1 VATQMMDSMITNPSP
16 TRAEATD
23 VANAVFDGADAVMLS
38 AETSVGRH
46 PIKVVEAMVR
56 IIQEAEKVFEIGEKR
71 PVPSDNSRT
80 FLSDVICQQAVHTA
94 ESIKAK
100 AIIGMTSSGYTAFK
114 VSSFRPDIRIKTYIF
129 CDKIHMIATLSLVW
143 GVECFYYDRF
153 ATTDDT
159 IQDVV
164 DLLKAKSIVEKG
176 DIVVNTGTMP
186 LMRKH
191 RTNMLKVT
199 VIE

>member
-1 VATQMMDSMITNPSP
+1 
-16 TRAEATD
+16 
-23 VANAVFDGADAVMLS
+23 MLS

-46 PIKVVEAMVR
+46 PVKVVEAMVR
-56 IIQEAEKVFEIGEKR
+56 IIQEAERVFDIGDKR
-71 PVPSDNSRT
+71 PTPSDNSRT
-80 FLSDVICQQAVHTA
+80 FLSDVVCQQAVHTA

-114 VSSFRPDIRIKTYIF
+114 VSSFRPNIRIKTYIF
-129 CDKIHMIATLSLVW
+129 CDKMHMLTTLSLVW
-143 GVECFYYDRF
+143 GVECFFYDRF

-164 DLLKAKSIVEKG
+164 NLLKERSIVQEG
-176 DIVVNTGTMP
+176 DILVNTGTMP

-199 VIE
+199 EVE